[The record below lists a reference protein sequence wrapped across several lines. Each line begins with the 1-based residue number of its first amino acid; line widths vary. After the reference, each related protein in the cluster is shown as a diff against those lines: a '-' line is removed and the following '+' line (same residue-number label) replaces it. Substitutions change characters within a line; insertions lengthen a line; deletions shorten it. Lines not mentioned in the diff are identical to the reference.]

1 MRTETYPAGQV
12 IFREGDDSREAYR
25 ILSGRVEIS
34 IGTGGK
40 RILLARLGHGDIFGE
55 MAMIEDKARS
65 ATATAAEDVHAE
77 VMTPAD
83 FNRAILKDPAR
94 LVPYLA
100 SFFERLR
107 TTNNMLRMEM
117 RRRAATGEM
126 TTERLHV
133 DPAPADATV
142 RVLPSTRVLLSAE
155 TDAARERSSA
165 QELRVDKFP
174 FRIGRMSSGGADV
187 LVQNDFFVRDEEPY
201 RVSRNHCAIDREGD
215 RFYVRDRGSTLG
227 TLVNGRPIGLRCES
241 LSAPLRAGDN
251 TVVLGGADSPFVF
264 RLRIDGGE

>member
-1 MRTETYPAGQV
+1 MRTESYPAGQS

-25 ILSGRVEIS
+25 ILSGRVDIS

-40 RILLARLGHGDIFGE
+40 RILLARLGQGDIFGE

-65 ATATAAEDVHAE
+65 ATATATEDVHAE

-83 FNRAILKDPAR
+83 FNRAILQDPAR
-94 LVPYLA
+94 LLPYLA

-117 RRRAATGEM
+117 RRRGAAGEGASD
-126 TTERLHV
+126 RLHV
-133 DPAPADATV
+133 DPAPGDSAL
-142 RVLPSTRVLLSAE
+142 RVLPAARVLLSAE
-155 TDAARERSSA
+155 TEHARGRSSA

-174 FRIGRMSSGGADV
+174 FRVGRMSSGGADV

-227 TLVNGRPIGLRCES
+227 TLVNGRAIGLRCDS
-241 LSAPLRAGDN
+241 ISAPLAAGDN
-251 TVVLGGADSPFVF
+251 SVVLGGDDSPFVF
-264 RLRIDGGE
+264 RVRIDGGG